1 MKLTGK
7 KVIVLAEDLYED
19 LELWYPL
26 LRLREA
32 GAEVL
37 VAGPDAGAVYKSKH
51 GYPVTADVAA
61 ADADPAEIDALII
74 PGGYAP
80 DRIRRQP
87 AMLDLVKAVHER
99 GGVVAFICHAGW
111 VPVSAGI
118 LKGRRVTS
126 FSAIRDDMINAG
138 AQWTD
143 EEVVRDGNLI
153 SSRTPD
159 DLPAFCRA
167 IIDVLSLRADP
178 EGGS

>member
-1 MKLTGK
+1 MNLQDK
-7 KVIVLAEDLYED
+7 KIIILAEDLYED
-19 LELWYPL
+19 MELWYPL

-32 GAEVL
+32 GAEVA
-37 VAGPDAGAVYKSKH
+37 VAGPEAGTEYKSKH
-51 GYPVTADVAA
+51 GYPVTADVSA
-61 ADADPAEIDALII
+61 ADVNPAKVSALII

-80 DRIRRQP
+80 DRIRRHP
-87 AMLDLVKAVHER
+87 AMLDLVKAVHKHA
-99 GGVVAFICHAGW
+99 GIVAFICHAGW

-118 LKGRRVTS
+118 LKGRKVTS
-126 FSAIRDDMINAG
+126 FASIRDDMINAG

-167 IIDVLSLRADP
+167 IIEALGSK
-178 EGGS
+178 GGN